1 VEQVTS
7 VSIYPEK
14 DEPESILNI
23 KRGIISALLVPVLE
37 EEHNKKM
44 VRLKQKFR
52 VDTNAVYT
60 INFSCI
66 VFLSHVKYTYI
77 LWGSKV

>member
-1 VEQVTS
+1 VVEQVTS

-14 DEPESILNI
+14 DEPENILNI

-44 VRLKQKFR
+44 VRLKQRIR
-52 VDTNAVYT
+52 VDTQMLFTQLIFHALY
-60 INFSCI
+60 FC
-66 VFLSHVKYTYI
+66 HM
-77 LWGSKV
+77 